1 MVRSRRGVTLF
12 LGVMTAGPRRTQG
25 KPMSNSGSPLIAGVE
40 LGGTKCVC
48 LLASGPDDIRDEV
61 RIATTTPGETL
72 GEIRRVLDR
81 WRQGPDFS
89 ALGIGSFGPLELDR
103 RRPDFGSIVTTP
115 KPGWNNTDLTRLA
128 EGFDAPVGIDT
139 DVNGAALAEG
149 RWGAAQ
155 GLSSFAYVTVG
166 TGIGVGSI
174 VNGRSVRGLG
184 HGEAGHVRVGRIAGD
199 VWPGSCPYHGD
210 CVEGLAAGPALEAR
224 AGRRGETLAADDPA
238 WEMVV
243 QALGGLLHTLVLTTA
258 PERILIGGGIF
269 TGQAHLF
276 PRLRQALLRSLAGYA
291 TAGRIATIIDDFVT
305 PPGLGAMAGPLG
317 AIVVGASAL

>member
-1 MVRSRRGVTLF
+1 
-12 LGVMTAGPRRTQG
+12 
-25 KPMSNSGSPLIAGVE
+25 MSNSGSPLIAGVE

-61 RIATTTPGETL
+61 RIATTTPEETL
-72 GEIRRVLDR
+72 GEIRRVLGR
-81 WRQGPDFS
+81 WRQGAGYS

-128 EGFDAPVGIDT
+128 EGFDGPVGIDT

-149 RWGAAQ
+149 RWGAAR
-155 GLSSFAYVTVG
+155 GLESFAYVTVG

-174 VNGRSVRGLG
+174 IGGQAVRGLG
-184 HGEAGHVRVGRIAGD
+184 HCEAGHVRVGRVPGD
-199 VWPGSCPYHGD
+199 AWPGSCPYHGD

-224 AGRRGETLAADDPA
+224 TGRRGETLAADDPA

-243 QALGGLLHTLVLTTA
+243 QALGGLLHTLVLTSA

-269 TGQAHLF
+269 TGQEHLF
-276 PRLRQALLRSLAGYA
+276 PRLRQALVNSLAGYA
-291 TAGRIATIIDDFVT
+291 TADRIAGIIGDFVT

-317 AIVVGASAL
+317 AVAIGAAAIRA

>member
-1 MVRSRRGVTLF
+1 
-12 LGVMTAGPRRTQG
+12 
-25 KPMSNSGSPLIAGVE
+25 MSNSGSPLIAGVE

-48 LLASGPDDIRDEV
+48 LLASGPDDIHDEV
-61 RIATTTPGETL
+61 RIPTTTPDETL
-72 GEIRRVLDR
+72 GEVRTVLAR
-81 WRQGPDFS
+81 WRQGPGFS

-103 RRPDFGSIVTTP
+103 SRPDFGSIVTTP

-128 EGFDAPVGIDT
+128 EGFDGPVGIDT

-155 GLSSFAYVTVG
+155 GLGSFAYVTVG

-174 VNGRSVRGLG
+174 VSGRAVRGLG
-184 HGEAGHVRVGRIAGD
+184 HCEAGHVRVGRIPGD
-199 VWPGSCPYHGD
+199 TWPGSCPYHGD

-224 AGRRGETLAADDPA
+224 TGRRGETLAAEDPA

-243 QALGGLLHTLVLTTA
+243 QALGGLLHTLVLTSA

-269 TGQAHLF
+269 TGQEHLF
-276 PRLRQALLRSLAGYA
+276 PRLRQALVSSLAGYA
-291 TAGRIATIIDDFVT
+291 TADRIAGIIDDFVT

-317 AIVVGASAL
+317 AVALGLAAL